1 MDIINWDIYGKIG
14 KVKLRIHARTSHFF
28 QGDTFLYPA
37 TPRKPNEGTVYNTAP
52 KLHSLKR
59 Y

>member
-1 MDIINWDIYGKIG
+1 MDIINWDIYGNIG

-37 TPRKPNEGTVYNTAP
+37 TPRKPNEGTVYNNLN
-52 KLHSLKR
+52 KIKEI
-59 Y
+59 